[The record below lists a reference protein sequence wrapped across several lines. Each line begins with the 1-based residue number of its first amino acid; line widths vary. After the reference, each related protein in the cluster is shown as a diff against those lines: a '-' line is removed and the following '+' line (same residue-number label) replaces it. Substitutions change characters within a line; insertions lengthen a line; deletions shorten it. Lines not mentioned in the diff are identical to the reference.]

1 MRPWVSGRAGVL
13 WPSAGVALAGGRAT
27 GCARQSRAGPAVA
40 ERPGQR
46 GSVLLLFP
54 AAVLI
59 VMVLAAI
66 TVDSS
71 IAFLAQR
78 ELANATAAAA
88 NDAAGEGVDGQAFY
102 RDDRIALDPAAV
114 EAVAIERVR
123 LAIDESRHQGLEVQ
137 ASASPPARAGCP
149 WTVRVSASSQVSY
162 VFAKALPGGP
172 DAASVRATSVAG
184 PEQDAT
190 AGSCGL

>member
-1 MRPWVSGRAGVL
+1 MAK
-13 WPSAGVALAGGRAT
+13 
-27 GCARQSRAGPAVA
+27 
-40 ERPGQR
+40 GQR

-59 VMVLAAI
+59 VLVLAAI

-88 NDAAGEGVDGQAFY
+88 NDAAGRAVDSQAFY
-102 RDDRIALDPAAV
+102 QDDRIELDPDAV
-114 EAVAIERVR
+114 EAVAVERVR
-123 LAIDESRHQGLEVQ
+123 LALDQSRHRGLEVRV
-137 ASASPPARAGCP
+137 AASPPVGPGCP
-149 WTVRVSASSQVSY
+149 WTVQVSASSRVPY

-172 DAASVRATSVAG
+172 DEASVRATSVAG
-184 PEQDAT
+184 PEQGAT
-190 AGSCGL
+190 TLACGV

>member
-1 MRPWVSGRAGVL
+1 MAD
-13 WPSAGVALAGGRAT
+13 
-27 GCARQSRAGPAVA
+27 Q
-40 ERPGQR
+40 QR

-66 TVDSS
+66 TVDTS

-88 NDAAGEGVDGQAFY
+88 NDAAGRAVDSEAFY
-102 RDDRIALDPAAV
+102 QSDRIELDADGV
-114 EAVAIERVR
+114 EAVAAERVR
-123 LAIDESRHQGLEVQ
+123 LAIDQTRHRALEVRV
-137 ASASPPARAGCP
+137 AASPPAGPGCP
-149 WTVRVSASSQVSY
+149 WTVSVTASSRVPY

-172 DAASVRATSVAG
+172 DEANVRASSVAG
-184 PEQDAT
+184 PEQGET
-190 AGSCGL
+190 TVTCGD

>member
-1 MRPWVSGRAGVL
+1 VGDR
-13 WPSAGVALAGGRAT
+13 
-27 GCARQSRAGPAVA
+27 
-40 ERPGQR
+40 QR

-59 VMVLAAI
+59 VLVLSAI

-88 NDAAGEGVDGQAFY
+88 NDAAGRAVDTQAFY
-102 RDDRIALDPAAV
+102 QGDRVELDPYAV
-114 EAVAIERVR
+114 EAVAMERVQ
-123 LAIDESRHQGLEVQ
+123 LALDGSRHRALEVR
-137 ASASPPARAGCP
+137 ATASPPTGPGCP
-149 WTVRVSASSQVSY
+149 WTVRVSATSWVPY

-172 DAASVRATSVAG
+172 DEANVRATSVAG
-184 PEQDAT
+184 PEQAAT
-190 AGSCGL
+190 GGRCGA